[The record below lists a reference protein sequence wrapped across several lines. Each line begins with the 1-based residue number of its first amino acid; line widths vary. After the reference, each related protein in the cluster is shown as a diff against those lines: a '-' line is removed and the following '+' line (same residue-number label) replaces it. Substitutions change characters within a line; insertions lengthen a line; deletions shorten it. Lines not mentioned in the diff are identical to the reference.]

1 MMSRSFSVVALAA
14 LAIAACASPGPVVG
28 RAGSADAAKPAHLS
42 QAALAPESKGATT
55 TDTDPKETAPPADAA
70 LEFVKSRLPNG
81 GHVARDEKGA
91 LVITHDVQAKE
102 TPQSIAKAYLAV
114 SDVYLSAELA
124 ARIQKKYPQLKPGTT
139 IAIPEPIQEAYGA
152 PTESRLPWPAD
163 KKLRGIYLGGRDAL
177 GTWEDTLDRM
187 KARGMNLVIL
197 DAKEYMG
204 QMTYPSKVD
213 VAVKTGGTKGALI
226 EDMSRAIRFAHK
238 RGVLVS
244 LRIACFHDPW
254 SAEKAPELSIKGY
267 WGGPYPIGWLD
278 PGGAEAQKYIFDL
291 VEEALSLGADEINLD
306 YVRYPVQGGLGNAD
320 FHLKDT
326 GRTTV
331 GVITKF
337 AHDVHAITQKAHVP
351 LSLDVFGVTAIGT
364 QQDIDGLGQ
373 DIGHLAPEC
382 EALMPMVYPSHYGK
396 GFYGWDIPGNHPE
409 IVGIGTKAAIAKLPP
424 GEHVAVI
431 RPWVQASNWNTPN
444 YSPAYLKAETV
455 SGEEAGGAG
464 WTMWNP
470 GGFYGDAW
478 RGFDP
483 IKK

>member
-1 MMSRSFSVVALAA
+1 MNRRRGFGGLVLGAL
-14 LAIAACASPGPVVG
+14 LASCGSPGHPE
-28 RAGSADAAKPAHLS
+28 SADAAKPAHLS
-42 QAALAPESKGATT
+42 QAALAPETKLDSVPQVA
-55 TDTDPKETAPPADAA
+55 APPPPVDEAKDAA
-70 LEFVKSRLPNG
+70 LEWITPQLPPG
-81 GHVARDEKGA
+81 GHVAREAGA
-91 LVITHDVQAKE
+91 IVITHEVQPKDTAA
-102 TPQSIAKAYLAV
+102 SIAKAYLNV
-114 SDVYLSAELA
+114 SEVYLAPDLMA
-124 ARIQKKYPQLKPGTT
+124 KIQKRYPALKVGST
-139 IAIPEPIQEAYGA
+139 IAIPEPVQQAYAPQAEA
-152 PTESRLPWPAD
+152 RLPWPAD
-163 KKLRGIYLGGRDAL
+163 KKLRSIYLGGRDAV
-177 GTWEDTLDRM
+177 GTWETTLENMRV
-187 KARGMNLVIL
+187 RGFNLAIL

-204 QMTYPSKVD
+204 PMTYPSKVD
-213 VAVKTGGTKGALI
+213 VAVKNGATRGALI
-226 EDMSRAIRFAHK
+226 ADMSRAIRFAHK
-238 RGVLVS
+238 HGVLVS

-254 SAEKAPELSIKGY
+254 TAERTPELSIKGY

-278 PGGAEAQKYIFDL
+278 PGGAESQKYIFDL
-291 VEEALSLGADEINLD
+291 VQEALDLGADEINLD

-337 AHDVHAITQKAHVP
+337 VHDVHQMTQKAHVP
-351 LSLDVFGVTAIGT
+351 LSVDVFGVTAIGT

-373 DIGHLAPEC
+373 DIAHLGPEC

-409 IVGIGTKAAIAKLPP
+409 IVGIGTKAAIAKLPA
-424 GEHVAVI
+424 GDHVAVI

-444 YSPAYLKAETV
+444 YSPQYLRQETI

-464 WTMWNP
+464 WAMWNP

-478 RGFDP
+478 RGFEP